1 VLTLRHWL
9 RRLERDHAEALSFVH
24 EATYRVWRLYL
35 AGSAHGFRRGH
46 IAPFTKRCSPSWIR
60 PAKPSCLSHETIGTR
75 KVQQCEVRHDLIY
88 SQR

>member
-1 VLTLRHWL
+1 MPKRFPSSMKRLIAFGVFTLPAPRM
-9 RRLERDHAEALSFVH
+9 DFA
-24 EATYRVWRLYL
+24 
-35 AGSAHGFRRGH
+35 AGTS
-46 IAPFTKRCSPSWIR
+46 PFTKRCSPSWIR